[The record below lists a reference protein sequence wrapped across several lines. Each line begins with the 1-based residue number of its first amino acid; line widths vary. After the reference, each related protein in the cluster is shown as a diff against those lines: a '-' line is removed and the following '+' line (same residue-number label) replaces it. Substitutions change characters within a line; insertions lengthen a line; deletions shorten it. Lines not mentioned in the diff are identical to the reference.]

1 MADIVAD
8 FLASQGIV
16 VDEKE
21 FAHYGVK
28 GMKWGKS
35 KGESNGENEPIPAK
49 KTGTVEGGGDFGDD
63 GDGTTLTDDG
73 MLTTFYS
80 SKEEVE
86 DWGKRNKTHKLF
98 DVTKTSKTYNFKT
111 GKMETRSATRQGKI
125 NSFIEKAFSNLFNPK
140 GNSKKK

>member
-1 MADIVAD
+1 MVDIVAD

-35 KGESNGENEPIPAK
+35 KGENETETSPAK
-49 KTGTVEGGGDFGDD
+49 KTGTVEGGGDFGDVV
-63 GDGTTLTDDG
+63 DGTALTDKG
-73 MLTTFYS
+73 MITTFYS

-86 DWGKRNKTHKLF
+86 DWGKRNKTHTLF

-111 GKMETRSATRQGKI
+111 GKIETRSATRQGKI